1 MEETNKEKTQYLLTV
16 LTKAD
21 KDAEKAQEILKKEE
35 ADVSIT
41 EPLGQRDLVHSIAG
55 ERQLFLTSFTFT
67 VAPESLKKID
77 EELRQ
82 ETEICRFLL
91 TRWRLTPEDKK
102 SAGKKKKEKKE
113 EDV

>member
-21 KDAEKAQEILKKEE
+21 RDADKAKEILLREG
-35 ADVSIT
+35 ASVSLT
-41 EPLGQRDLVHSIAG
+41 EPLGQRELAHSVAG
-55 ERQLFLTSFTFT
+55 CHQLFLTSFTFT